1 MTMDLTAR
9 ILDRATMADRCAA
22 WRAEGKQ
29 VVFTNGVFDLVHRGH
44 VTYLEAAAAL
54 GDVLVVGV
62 NDDASVRRL
71 GKGDDRPIV
80 AEADRAFV
88 VAGLRAVEAVVLFGE
103 DTPLD
108 LIRALQPDVLVKGG
122 DYDANCT
129 DATDPRYIVG
139 SAEVRAAGGRVETI
153 ALVPGRSTTA
163 IADRLK
169 G

>member
-22 WRAEGKQ
+22 WRVEGKQ

-71 GKGDDRPIV
+71 GKGEQRV
-80 AEADRAFV
+80 QGYLVCR
-88 VAGLRAVEAVVLFGE
+88 GSGQLGSLLRAGHEGE
-103 DTPLD
+103 GSGGEQRMSHP
-108 LIRALQPDVLVKGG
+108 RKGS
-122 DYDANCT
+122 
-129 DATDPRYIVG
+129 
-139 SAEVRAAGGRVETI
+139 SA
-153 ALVPGRSTTA
+153 
-163 IADRLK
+163 
-169 G
+169 